1 MDTGPA
7 RLDSGPVTVPGFQI
21 EDDEDASRGTRLL
34 LRGSLSLSEAGHLR
48 RELAERLRSGK
59 VTTVDLSGVVSLDSS
74 AASILAD
81 VCCQGSRAGDTIQ
94 FQGASGAVQA
104 ILSLYTDRVT
114 RASLRSPPVRIGIFE
129 HLGQAAVGLC
139 DRVRELLTFLGEF
152 FDAVR
157 KAVRAP
163 STVNWPDVG
172 RLIERHGSDGVPIVL
187 LITFLV
193 GLVTAFQAAIQL
205 RKFGADTFIADMV
218 SLSITRELGP
228 LMAAIVVAGRSGAA
242 IAAELGTMKVS
253 EEIDALRT
261 IGLCPQRFLVFP
273 RVIALIFVMPILTLL
288 ADVVGIAGGL
298 FVAVFQLGIPIR
310 GYLISVQEALSLWDV
325 TGGLLKA
332 LIFGALIAVVGSER
346 GLATRGGAEGVGRST
361 TGAVVTIL
369 FYLILADAIFTVL
382 FQSLG
387 I

>member
-1 MDTGPA
+1 VGA
-7 RLDSGPVTVPGFQI
+7 AGFQI
-21 EDDEDASRGTRLL
+21 DDEAGARRGSHLRI
-34 LRGSLSLSEAGHLR
+34 RGSLDLSQAGRLR
-48 RELAERLRSGK
+48 SELAERLSSGT
-59 VTTVDLSGVVSLDSS
+59 VRGVDLSEVDSLDSS
-74 AASILAD
+74 AASILAE
-81 VCCQGSRAGDTIQ
+81 VCRQSANSGGDIQ
-94 FQGASGAVQA
+94 FEGASGRVQA
-104 ILSLYTDRVT
+104 ILSLYTDRIT
-114 RASLRSPPVRIGIFE
+114 RECLRDPPGRIGILE
-129 HLGQAAVGLC
+129 HLGQAAVGLRQ
-139 DRVRELLTFLGEF
+139 RVRELLTFLGEF

-157 KAVRAP
+157 RAIQDP
-163 STVNWPDVG
+163 RTVNWPDVG

-261 IGLCPQRFLVFP
+261 LGLCPHRFLVFP
-273 RVIALIFVMPILTLL
+273 RVLALVFAMPILTLL
-288 ADVVGIAGGL
+288 ADAVGIAGGL
-298 FVAVFQLGIPIR
+298 FVAVFQLGIPVR
-310 GYLISVQEALSLWDV
+310 GYLISVQEALSVGDV
-325 TGGLLKA
+325 VGGLLKSVV
-332 LIFGALIAVVGSER
+332 FGMLIAVVGSER
-346 GLATRGGAEGVGRST
+346 GLATRGGAEGVGSAT

-369 FYLILADAIFTVL
+369 FYLILSDAIFTVL
-382 FQSLG
+382 FQSMG